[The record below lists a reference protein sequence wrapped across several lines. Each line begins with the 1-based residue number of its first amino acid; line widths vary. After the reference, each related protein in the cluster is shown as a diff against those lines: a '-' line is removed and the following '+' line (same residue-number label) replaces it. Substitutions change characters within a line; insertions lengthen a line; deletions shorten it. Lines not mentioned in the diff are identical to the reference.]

1 MSPIPTEMEARD
13 MSLSCFFALEMTW
26 TYKLYLHRI
35 YPKIKNVHE
44 LNQDYAASK
53 KKTEVRSSN
62 QELKSSTQLSW
73 SEIALYL
80 SAVTEECRP

>member
-13 MSLSCFFALEMTW
+13 MGLSCFFALEMTW

-53 KKTEVRSSN
+53 KK
-62 QELKSSTQLSW
+62 QK
-73 SEIALYL
+73 
-80 SAVTEECRP
+80 